1 MEEYAVK
8 SIEHLTM
15 YEAEDFSVEKN
26 SGYSEALGHPVYI
39 LTYTTNENDHTF
51 HWKIFMTEADG
62 YTYLYAFDVWHEVY
76 ADMEDVI
83 DDVSDSCSSLRCNR
97 PMLYARTKTFAT

>member
-1 MEEYAVK
+1 MT
-8 SIEHLTM
+8 S
-15 YEAEDFSVEKN
+15 
-26 SGYSEALGHPVYI
+26 
-39 LTYTTNENDHTF
+39 ENDHIF

-83 DDVSDSCSSLRCNR
+83 DDVFGRLFFLE
-97 PMLYARTKTFAT
+97 M